1 MTCYRE
7 IFTNKLHAKKYD
19 SCLTLK
25 WITKELRERERERE
39 RNGTNLSCHLS
50 HVLQTPTN
58 KKVSS
63 FSPSPPFS
71 FHLLSLPLSTSPL
84 SFFSKLLRS
93 FSFSYI
99 LFISLA
105 FFPSLSLLHSN
116 TYKYRLV
123 HTRVSTK

>member
-50 HVLQTPTN
+50 HVLQTPTS

-63 FSPSPPFS
+63 FSSSPPFS
-71 FHLLSLPLSTSPL
+71 FHSLSLPLLTLPL
-84 SFFSKLLRS
+84 SFFSKLLLS
-93 FSFSYI
+93 LD
-99 LFISLA
+99 LFTIS
-105 FFPSLSLLHSN
+105 PSLLRSLPLSHSFTPTLTN
-116 TYKYRLV
+116 TGW
-123 HTRVSTK
+123 STHV